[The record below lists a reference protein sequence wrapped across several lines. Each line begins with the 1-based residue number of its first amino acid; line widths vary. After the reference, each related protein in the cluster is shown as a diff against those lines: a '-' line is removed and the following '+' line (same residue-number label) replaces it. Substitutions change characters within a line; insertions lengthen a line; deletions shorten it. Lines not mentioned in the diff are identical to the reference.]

1 MFGMGPWELFLI
13 FAVILLLFGAK
24 RLPEMAQGLGK
35 GIKEF
40 RKAMKETTD
49 EIKGSTDAADF
60 VEKNDPKKNATQPR
74 TGDSD
79 KSHG

>member
-13 FAVILLLFGAK
+13 FAVILLLFGAR

-40 RKAMKETTD
+40 RKAMKDTTD
-49 EIKGSTDAADF
+49 EIKGAIDGEDHDAIKTPKQSTPQNDQKP
-60 VEKNDPKKNATQPR
+60 KNE
-74 TGDSD
+74 
-79 KSHG
+79 

>member
-24 RLPEMAQGLGK
+24 RLPEMAQGIGK

-49 EIKGSTDAADF
+49 EIKGSVDITDSADST
-60 VEKNDPKKNATQPR
+60 KPKQNDQNNQN
-74 TGDSD
+74 G
-79 KSHG
+79 